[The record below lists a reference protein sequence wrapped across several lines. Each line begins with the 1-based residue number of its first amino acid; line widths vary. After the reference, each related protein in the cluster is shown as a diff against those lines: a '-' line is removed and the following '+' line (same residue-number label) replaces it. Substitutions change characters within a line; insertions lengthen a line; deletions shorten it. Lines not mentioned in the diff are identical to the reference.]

1 MEYMRTILSRSV
13 VPDAE
18 SVEKLSIFQEPLND
32 GYGDMHEIIERLHR
46 YGSPA
51 TVAQTGGRY
60 FGFVNGGI
68 IPASLAAK
76 WLTDVWDQNT
86 ALYVMSPVV
95 SVLEGVCEKW
105 LAELFGFPSDT
116 AAGFVAGS
124 SSAMLC
130 GLAAGRN
137 RLLGQAGYDA
147 GEKGLFGAPEIRVVL
162 GEGAHSSVY
171 KALSILGLG
180 SGRVTRVPQDE
191 QGRIRT
197 DAVPALDDRTLLILQ
212 AGNVNTGSF
221 DHFDELCLKARDAGA
236 WVHIDGAFGLWA
248 AASEKLKYLTRG
260 IEHAHSWSLYAH
272 KSLNAPYDCGI
283 IMCSDRTALAN
294 ALHMTGSYL
303 VFSEQRD
310 NMLYTIDMSR
320 RARAVELWASLK
332 SLGKRGVAELM
343 EDLHDKA
350 VYFAKEL
357 SGNGFVIHNDVVFNQ
372 VIVSPQDPSITEQ
385 TLQNIQNSGVCWCG
399 GSKWENKPVIRIS
412 VCSYRT
418 TYQDIDLSVKAFV
431 EAKKLAESTA
441 GSVIPKQS
449 PAG

>member
-1 MEYMRTILSRSV
+1 LIFWLQTKKTPLLLEQTKEYALEYMRTILSRSV

-51 TVAQTGGRY
+51 TVAQTGDRY

-76 WLTDVWDQNT
+76 WLTDVWDRIPRCMSCPCGVPYWKEYVKSGWRAIWFSFRHCRRLCCRQFLRY
-86 ALYVMSPVV
+86 ALRS
-95 SVLEGVCEKW
+95 C
-105 LAELFGFPSDT
+105 
-116 AAGFVAGS
+116 
-124 SSAMLC
+124 
-130 GLAAGRN
+130 R
-137 RLLGQAGYDA
+137 
-147 GEKGLFGAPEIRVVL
+147 GEKTYFWNRQVMMQVKKACSEHRRFELSWGKARIRPFTNPCLF
-162 GEGAHSSVY
+162 
-171 KALSILGLG
+171 LGLG

-248 AASEKLKYLTRG
+248 AASEKLKCLTKG
-260 IEHAHSWSLYAH
+260 IEHAHSWSLDAH

-283 IMCSDRTALAN
+283 IMCSDRAALAN

-332 SLGKRGVAELM
+332 SLGKRES
-343 EDLHDKA
+343 
-350 VYFAKEL
+350 L
-357 SGNGFVIHNDVVFNQ
+357 S
-372 VIVSPQDPSITEQ
+372 
-385 TLQNIQNSGVCWCG
+385 
-399 GSKWENKPVIRIS
+399 
-412 VCSYRT
+412 
-418 TYQDIDLSVKAFV
+418 
-431 EAKKLAESTA
+431 
-441 GSVIPKQS
+441 
-449 PAG
+449 